1 MREIEAKQLKK
12 PANGCSNEVAATAA
26 LLSLSASPA
35 TAPAQRFKRAGVV
48 AFITPNGLTVICFPF
63 WARVV
68 KHAQRLRQQGTSPAQ
83 VAAYLT
89 RKSRELEAQ
98 FGWLKKLWAARL
110 QRVLKRLALHRGV
123 TQRWDGKEANLLL
136 PEAPYFLAALKMPIK
151 ECRSPPDFECPA
163 DALLFVASLFV
174 APSVP
179 RAQRAPTFAL
189 PAWRGDEWAA
199 V

>member
-35 TAPAQRFKRAGVV
+35 TAPAQRNLAGVT
-48 AFITPNGLTVICFPF
+48 AFITPDGFTVIRFAC
-63 WARVV
+63 WSRIV
-68 KHAQRLRQQGTSPAQ
+68 KHAQRLRQQGASFAQ

-110 QRVLKRLALHRGV
+110 QRVLKRLALQKGV

-136 PEAPYFLAALKMPIK
+136 SEAPYFLAALQGLPR
-151 ECRSPPDFECPA
+151 ECRAPPDPERPV
-163 DALLFVASLFV
+163 DACFHPIAPCFV
-174 APSVP
+174 APTQAPS
-179 RAQRAPTFAL
+179 AKRAPNFPL
-189 PAWRGDEWAA
+189 FGGSG
-199 V
+199 